1 MFHVLGSYKMKTKLV
16 NKDSINSLY
25 PNNKLDFKIILK
37 VNSRSIF
44 TTDPRVPY
52 LRKMFSDLSWNV

>member
-1 MFHVLGSYKMKTKLV
+1 MKTKLV
-16 NKDSINSLY
+16 NKDRINSSY